1 MAFEVNLKSTEQS
14 KTDIACLKTL
24 HKQQENNSADITLSL
39 ELAEKEANED
49 GNLTSIT
56 VQTFQGISNL
66 TISADLYGLF
76 AS

>member
-14 KTDIACLKTL
+14 KTDIACLKIL